1 VSGLARGGTGER
13 ALVWTLVAVG
23 LLIVGVANWRL
34 VDLAE
39 TSRPECVAHRRS
51 GVEPRAGAPYAAATS
66 ACTP

>member
-1 VSGLARGGTGER
+1 MSGLARGGTGER

-34 VDLAE
+34 VDLAQR
-39 TSRPECVAHRRS
+39 SQPECVAHRRP
-51 GVEPRAGAPYAAATS
+51 GAEPRGDAPYAAAAS